1 MGDIVAPEGVVF
13 LFISQKVL
21 LGLAINVIG
30 SGSQPDPLIL
40 SLTLQPDPKILGLAS
55 QLDPTSQTQGN
66 GIWLCRQTQGYW
78 ILLHNKT
85 KTFKITL
92 HIFFIFKIK
101 IIIYLLHNTGQYD
114 CNDTNHVEN
123 HVEYVINSI

>member
-1 MGDIVAPEGVVF
+1 VDDIGAPEGVVF

-40 SLTLQPDPKILGLAS
+40 SLTLQPDPEILGLAS

-85 KTFKITL
+85 KIFKITL
-92 HIFFIFKIK
+92 HIFFTFKIK
-101 IIIYLLHNTGQYD
+101 IIIYPLHNTVQYD
-114 CNDTNHVEN
+114 CNDANHVEN

>member
-1 MGDIVAPEGVVF
+1 VGDIVAPEGVVF

-21 LGLAINVIG
+21 LGLTTNVIG

-114 CNDTNHVEN
+114 CNDEN